1 MVGEPIFLHGSAKW
15 TKQAVWGSLRIC
27 RRLSC
32 AIRDFVPCQNAGILK
47 DVSEMR
53 SSTLALLG
61 LVCVV
66 AAAVVLILLR
76 RDFPSSA
83 PPVAEPVAV
92 SPRSSKSESTSPA
105 SSEPDTSAQEVTS
118 PNLPPDDVPL
128 DDVPLVDVPLVEAVK
143 EPEADKRAATPAAS
157 LKFPTWPT
165 PKLALVASGEQ
176 LGYFEPCGC
185 TANQLGGMSRR
196 ASLFEKI
203 RSLGW
208 DVRGIDLGGV
218 SRRTGAQAKLKF
230 ETTLEALRELK
241 YVALG
246 LGPEELKL
254 EAGYLLSQHLS
265 DGDEPLKFLGANLT
279 FFGSKDIGTP
289 KASAIFEVNG
299 IKVGVTS
306 VMSDSIRKA
315 VIPEMTPEQ
324 AASAEMQ
331 WSDPAEALTAVLKE
345 FDEAGVTV
353 RILLAQTTLE
363 ESKKMAEDFPNLT
376 LIVRANGFGEGADN
390 AEMVGSVRLIEVG
403 KKGKAAGVI
412 GLYPDD
418 AENPVRFELVP
429 LSGELFSDSDRM
441 TQLMQGYQDRL
452 KAEAIAKTDGAV
464 PHPSGAIYVG
474 AAKCGECHAKAYEI
488 WKNTPHAHAFESLD
502 PSFQRKGF
510 ERLSGVN
517 KSFDP
522 ECIACHVTGWNPEE
536 YLRYE
541 SGFVNEEFAADDA
554 EKQLQG
560 LLAGNQCENCHGP
573 GNRHVEY
580 IEADNKTAAINEV
593 KVTLQQV
600 EQTCNKCH
608 DGDNSP
614 GFKFEKYWEDVKHY
628 GKE

>member
-1 MVGEPIFLHGSAKW
+1 
-15 TKQAVWGSLRIC
+15 
-27 RRLSC
+27 
-32 AIRDFVPCQNAGILK
+32 
-47 DVSEMR
+47 MR

-61 LVCVV
+61 LFCVITV
-66 AAAVVLILLR
+66 AVLLIMLR
-76 RDFPSSA
+76 RDSA
-83 PPVAEPVAV
+83 PNVPPVAEPGDV
-92 SPRSSKSESTSPA
+92 SPRISGSKVTSSA
-105 SSEPDTSAQEVTS
+105 SAQPDASVHETTS
-118 PNLPPDDVPL
+118 SN
-128 DDVPLVDVPLVEAVK
+128 VPLVEAGK
-143 EPEADKRAATPAAS
+143 EADKDKRAATPMVS
-157 LKFPTWPT
+157 LKFPSWPT
-165 PKLALVASGEQ
+165 PKLALVATGEQ

-203 RSLGW
+203 QSLGW
-208 DVRGIDLGGV
+208 DARGIDVGSV
-218 SRRTGAQAKLKF
+218 SRRTGTQARLKF

-241 YVALG
+241 YVALAM
-246 LGPEELKL
+246 GPEELKL

-265 DGDEPLKFLGANLT
+265 DGDEPLKFLGANLM
-279 FFGSKDIGTP
+279 FFGSKDLGTP
-289 KASAIFEVNG
+289 LSSAVFEVNG

-324 AASAEMQ
+324 AANAEMQ
-331 WSDPAEALTAVLKE
+331 WTDPAEALTAVLKE
-345 FDEAGVTV
+345 FDEASVTV

-390 AEMVGSVRLIEVG
+390 AEMVGSVRLVEVG

-441 TQLMQGYQDRL
+441 TQLMQSYQDRL
-452 KAEAIAKTDGAV
+452 KAEAIARTDGAV
-464 PHPSGAIYVG
+464 PHPTGAIYVG
-474 AAKCGECHAKAYEI
+474 AAKCGECHANAYEI
-488 WKNTPHAHAFESLD
+488 WKKTPHAHAFESLD

-510 ERLSGVN
+510 ERLHGVN

-522 ECIACHVTGWNPEE
+522 ECIACHVTGWDPEE

-541 SGFVNEEFAADDA
+541 SGFMNEEFAADDA

-580 IEADNKTAAINEV
+580 IEADDKAAAIKEV
-593 KVTLQQV
+593 KVSLLQV

-614 GFKFEKYWEDVKHY
+614 GFKFEEYWEDVKHY
-628 GKE
+628 GKD

>member
-1 MVGEPIFLHGSAKW
+1 
-15 TKQAVWGSLRIC
+15 
-27 RRLSC
+27 
-32 AIRDFVPCQNAGILK
+32 
-47 DVSEMR
+47 MR
-53 SSTLALLG
+53 SSTVALLG

-76 RDFPSSA
+76 RDSPSIV
-83 PPVAEPVAV
+83 PHVTDLGAV
-92 SPRSSKSESTSPA
+92 SPRSSESESTLPA

-118 PNLPPDDVPL
+118 PSLPPD
-128 DDVPLVDVPLVEAVK
+128 E
-143 EPEADKRAATPAAS
+143 DKKTPAAEKHAATPMAL

-165 PKLALVASGEQ
+165 PKLALVATGEQ

-208 DVRGIDLGGV
+208 NVRGIDLGSV

-289 KASAIFEVNG
+289 LASAIFEVNG
-299 IKVGVTS
+299 VKVGVTC
-306 VMSDSIRKA
+306 VMSDAIRKA
-315 VIPEMTPEQ
+315 AIPDMTPDE
-324 AASAEMQ
+324 AANAEIQ
-331 WSDPAEALTAVLKE
+331 WTDPAEALTSVLKE
-345 FDEAGVTV
+345 FDEASVTV

-363 ESKKMAEDFPNLT
+363 ESKKLAEDFPNLT

-390 AEMVGSVRLIEVG
+390 AEIVGSVRLIEVG

-418 AENPVRFELVP
+418 TENPVRFELVS

-452 KAEAIAKTDGAV
+452 RSEAIAKTDGAV

-474 AAKCGECHAKAYEI
+474 ASKCGECHKKAYDI

-510 ERLSGVN
+510 ERLHGVN
-517 KSFDP
+517 KTFDP
-522 ECIACHVTGWNPEE
+522 ECIACHVTGWDPEE

-541 SGFVNEEFAADDA
+541 SGFVNEEFASDDA
-554 EKQLQG
+554 EKQLQE

-580 IEADNKTAAINEV
+580 IEVDNKAAAIKEV

-628 GKE
+628 GKD

>member
-1 MVGEPIFLHGSAKW
+1 
-15 TKQAVWGSLRIC
+15 
-27 RRLSC
+27 
-32 AIRDFVPCQNAGILK
+32 
-47 DVSEMR
+47 MR
-53 SSTLALLG
+53 SSILALLG
-61 LVCVV
+61 MVCVV
-66 AAAVVLILLR
+66 VGAVVLILLR
-76 RDFPSSA
+76 KESPPSTPLVTEPSA
-83 PPVAEPVAV
+83 ASPPISESETPPFALAEPEA
-92 SPRSSKSESTSPA
+92 
-105 SSEPDTSAQEVTS
+105 SAQEATS
-118 PNLPPDDVPL
+118 SDVAPVAGKNKAEE
-128 DDVPLVDVPLVEAVK
+128 DTH
-143 EPEADKRAATPAAS
+143 AATPVVP

-165 PKLALVASGEQ
+165 PKLALVATGEQ

-196 ASLFEKI
+196 AALFEQM

-208 DVRGIDLGGV
+208 DVRGIDVGSV
-218 SRRTGAQAKLKF
+218 SRRTGTQAKLKF

-241 YVALG
+241 YVSLG

-279 FFGSKDIGTP
+279 FFGSKDLGTP
-289 KASAIFEVNG
+289 SSSAIFEVNG

-315 VIPEMTPEQ
+315 VIPDMTPDE
-324 AASAEMQ
+324 AANAEIQ
-331 WSDPAEALTAVLKE
+331 WTDPSEALTSVLQE
-345 FDEAGVTV
+345 FDKASVTV

-363 ESKKMAEDFPNLT
+363 ESRKLAEDFPNLT
-376 LIVRANGFGEGADN
+376 LVVRANGFGEGADN
-390 AEMVGSVRLIEVG
+390 AEMVGKVRLIEVG
-403 KKGKAAGVI
+403 KKGQAAGVI

-429 LSGELFSDSDRM
+429 LSGDLFSESNRM

-452 KAEAIAKTDGAV
+452 RSEAIAKTDGAV

-474 AAKCGECHAKAYEI
+474 ATKCGECHTTAYEI
-488 WKNTPHAHAFESLD
+488 WENTPHAHAFESLD
-502 PSFQRKGF
+502 PAFQRKGF
-510 ERLSGVN
+510 ERLHGIN

-522 ECIACHVTGWNPEE
+522 ECIACHVTGWDPEE

-554 EKQLQG
+554 EKQLHG

-580 IEADNKTAAINEV
+580 IEADNKAAAIREV

-614 GFKFEKYWEDVKHY
+614 SFKFEKYWEDVKHY
-628 GKE
+628 GKD

>member
-1 MVGEPIFLHGSAKW
+1 
-15 TKQAVWGSLRIC
+15 
-27 RRLSC
+27 
-32 AIRDFVPCQNAGILK
+32 
-47 DVSEMR
+47 MR
-53 SSTLALLG
+53 NSTLALLG
-61 LVCVV
+61 IVCVV
-66 AAAVVLILLR
+66 VAAVLLLLLRKDSPSNEPPVTEPSAASPGISESEAAA
-76 RDFPSSA
+76 SA
-83 PPVAEPVAV
+83 LAQPEAA
-92 SPRSSKSESTSPA
+92 
-105 SSEPDTSAQEVTS
+105 AQEATS
-118 PNLPPDDVPL
+118 SGEATLSNVP
-128 DDVPLVDVPLVEAVK
+128 AV
-143 EPEADKRAATPAAS
+143 ADKKEAEEDKHAATPVVP
-157 LKFPTWPT
+157 LKFPSWPT
-165 PKLALVASGEQ
+165 PKLALVATGEQ
-176 LGYFEPCGC
+176 LGFFEPCGC

-208 DVRGIDLGGV
+208 DVRGIDVGSV
-218 SRRTGAQAKLKF
+218 SRRTGTQAKLKF

-279 FFGSKDIGTP
+279 FFGSKDLGTP
-289 KASAIFEVNG
+289 LASAIFEVNG

-315 VIPEMTPEQ
+315 VIPDMTPDE
-324 AASAEMQ
+324 AANAEIQ
-331 WSDPAEALTAVLKE
+331 WTDPAEALTSVLKV
-345 FDEAGVTV
+345 FDEANVTV

-363 ESKKMAEDFPNLT
+363 ESKKLAEDFPGLT

-418 AENPVRFELVP
+418 TENPVRFELVP
-429 LSGELFSDSDRM
+429 LSGDLFPDSDRM
-441 TQLMQGYQDRL
+441 TQLMQSYQDRL
-452 KAEAIAKTDGAV
+452 KSEAVAKTDGTV

-474 AAKCGECHAKAYEI
+474 ASKCGECHTKAYEI
-488 WKNTPHAHAFESLD
+488 WKDTPHAHAFESLD

-510 ERLSGVN
+510 ERLHGVN
-517 KSFDP
+517 KTFDP
-522 ECIACHVTGWNPEE
+522 ECIACHVTGWDPEE
-536 YLRYE
+536 YLRFE
-541 SGFVNEEFAADDA
+541 SGFVNEQFATDDA

-580 IEADNKTAAINEV
+580 IEADDKAAAINEV

-628 GKE
+628 GKD

>member
-1 MVGEPIFLHGSAKW
+1 
-15 TKQAVWGSLRIC
+15 
-27 RRLSC
+27 
-32 AIRDFVPCQNAGILK
+32 
-47 DVSEMR
+47 MR

-61 LVCVV
+61 LVCAVT
-66 AAAVVLILLR
+66 AAVVLMLLR
-76 RDFPSSA
+76 KDAASNA
-83 PPVAEPVAV
+83 LPVAEPSAE
-92 SPRSSKSESTSPA
+92 RSQISNSEAMPSA
-105 SSEPDTSAQEVTS
+105 SAQPDALAQEGTS
-118 PNLPPDDVPL
+118 LELPPVGDKNQAE
-128 DDVPLVDVPLVEAVK
+128 VDK
-143 EPEADKRAATPAAS
+143 HAATRVVP
-157 LKFPTWPT
+157 LKFPSWPT
-165 PKLALVASGEQ
+165 PKLTLVVTGEQ
-176 LGYFEPCGC
+176 LGFFEPCGC
-185 TANQLGGMSRR
+185 TDNQLGGMSRR

-203 RSLGW
+203 QSLGW
-208 DVRGIDLGGV
+208 DARGIDVGSL
-218 SRRTGAQAKLKF
+218 SHRTGTQARLKF

-254 EAGYLLSQHLS
+254 EPGYLLSQHLS

-279 FFGSKDIGTP
+279 FFGSKDLGTP
-289 KASAIFEVNG
+289 LASTIFEVNG

-315 VIPEMTPEQ
+315 VIPDMTPDE
-324 AASAEMQ
+324 AANAEIL
-331 WSDPAEALTAVLKE
+331 WTDPAEALTSVLNE

-363 ESKKMAEDFPNLT
+363 ESKKLAEDFPNLT
-376 LIVRANGFGEGADN
+376 LIVRANGFGEGSDN

-418 AENPVRFELVP
+418 TENPVRFELVP
-429 LSGELFSDSDRM
+429 LSGDLFPDSDRM
-441 TQLMQGYQDRL
+441 TQLMQSYQDRL
-452 KAEAIAKTDGAV
+452 KSEAVAKSDGTI

-474 AAKCGECHAKAYEI
+474 AAKCGECHTKAYEI

-502 PSFQRKGF
+502 PSFKRKGF
-510 ERLSGVN
+510 ERLHGVN

-522 ECIACHVTGWNPEE
+522 ECIACHVTGWDPKE

-541 SGFVNEEFAADDA
+541 SGFLNEEFAADDA

-580 IEADNKTAAINEV
+580 IEADDKAAAIKEV
-593 KVTLQQV
+593 KVTLLQV
-600 EQTCNKCH
+600 EQTCNNCH

-614 GFKFEKYWEDVKHY
+614 GFNFEKYWEDVKHD
-628 GKE
+628 GKD

>member
-1 MVGEPIFLHGSAKW
+1 
-15 TKQAVWGSLRIC
+15 
-27 RRLSC
+27 
-32 AIRDFVPCQNAGILK
+32 
-47 DVSEMR
+47 MR
-53 SSTLALLG
+53 GSTLALLG
-61 LVCVV
+61 LICIV
-66 AAAVVLILLR
+66 AAAVAFVLLR
-76 RDFPSSA
+76 TDSA
-83 PPVAEPVAV
+83 TVAPGDAEPRDNA
-92 SPRSSKSESTSPA
+92 PRTTENESVPHESTESVGKA
-105 SSEPDTSAQEVTS
+105 DNTQSA
-118 PNLPPDDVPL
+118 NLPP
-128 DDVPLVDVPLVEAVK
+128 VEDKESAGEESHAVT
-143 EPEADKRAATPAAS
+143 PVAA

-165 PKLALVASGEQ
+165 PKLALVATGEQ

-208 DVRGIDLGGV
+208 DVRGIDVGSV
-218 SRRTGAQAKLKF
+218 SRRTGTQAKLKF

-254 EAGYLLSQHLS
+254 EAGYLLSQNLTE
-265 DGDEPLKFLGANLT
+265 GDESLKFMGANLT
-279 FFGSKDIGTP
+279 FFGSKDLGMP
-289 KASAIFEVNG
+289 ASSAIFEVNG
-299 IKVGVTS
+299 VKVGVTS
-306 VMSDSIRKA
+306 VMSDTIRKA
-315 VIPEMTPEQ
+315 AIPDMTPEE
-324 AASAEMQ
+324 AANAEIQ
-331 WSDPAEALTAVLKE
+331 WTDPAEALTSVLKE
-345 FDEAGVTV
+345 FDEASVTV

-363 ESKKMAEDFPNLT
+363 ESKKLAEDFPNLT

-418 AENPVRFELVP
+418 TENPVRFELVS

-452 KAEAIAKTDGAV
+452 RSEAIAKTDGAV

-474 AAKCGECHAKAYEI
+474 ASKCGECHKKAYDI

-510 ERLSGVN
+510 ERLHGVN
-517 KSFDP
+517 KTFDP
-522 ECIACHVTGWNPEE
+522 ECIACHVTGWDPEE
-536 YLRYE
+536 FLRYE
-541 SGFVNEEFAADDA
+541 SGFMNKEFAADDA

-580 IEADNKTAAINEV
+580 IESDDKAAAIKEV
-593 KVTLQQV
+593 KVTLLQV

-614 GFKFEKYWEDVKHY
+614 GFKFEEYWEDVKHY
-628 GKE
+628 GKD